1 MGREDLGLNNPKM
14 RERKKKI
21 KKKKKEV
28 DKNKK
33 KIKEKNQPRLD
44 ERGAMADPRKKT
56 ELIEI
61 RVFVCLFVF
70 LNWGNRDGEIK

>member
-1 MGREDLGLNNPKM
+1 M

-21 KKKKKEV
+21 KKKEV

-44 ERGAMADPRKKT
+44 ERGCNGRSEKED
-56 ELIEI
+56 
-61 RVFVCLFVF
+61 
-70 LNWGNRDGEIK
+70 